1 MKIIHSEIIF
11 SALVQ
16 AKLTKAF
23 IDWSARGLK
32 FLVPR
37 KFQKSFSLQCFCCHR
52 GEKKSPSAADF
63 EMVQSGEKKEKEKRD
78 LWISFLLSS
87 SCSSFRLKVRA
98 KQKRAGGAL
107 PLRQREQKQKQKQ
120 SHDQVW
126 VRFRLLGESFGRA
139 STPTPTPTRCTTTT
153 STLKLTTTT
162 TLSVQHAALLLPY
175 TLVNYSAD

>member
-1 MKIIHSEIIF
+1 MKIIHYEIIF
-11 SALVQ
+11 SSSVQ

-37 KFQKSFSLQCFCCHR
+37 KFQKSFSVQCFCCHR

-98 KQKRAGGAL
+98 KQKRASAL

-139 STPTPTPTRCTTTT
+139 STPSPTRCTTTT